1 MDNNLLALLQDFVTA
16 LNKLTDKVQNLN
28 TNIQELLISFRAFEQ
43 AQKHEPEQ
51 AQAPEPEQA
60 QAPEPEQTQEP
71 EQAQDLESSMK
82 QYIEALLLHLDM
94 SNLLPE
100 VEGIGLLDKG
110 NSGVLIQNKVYSR
123 NEMQLVGRK
132 IAQDSPTTFPQLV
145 KLCDQL
151 SSDDELNFYL
161 VLIMASL
168 YGIKKQISCV

>member
-43 AQKHEPEQ
+43 AQKH
-51 AQAPEPEQA
+51 EPEQA